1 MRSNRSY
8 TFTHALCRRPASSI
22 TKGLRAEDH
31 GDPDH
36 GLFIKHHQ
44 QYVQALEATGAHVT
58 VLDALEDYPDSV
70 FIEDAALCLAGT
82 AIALRPG
89 AKSRFGESAA
99 LMPELH
105 RHFKK
110 VISLPGDGYVDGG
123 DILVTEK
130 DVFIGLSQRTNQQG
144 YDHLSVI
151 VSNLGYT
158 SRKINTPPHILHFK
172 TDCGLLDSHTIF
184 STRALADTGC
194 FSDYDVIVAPEGES
208 AAANLIR
215 FNDSVM
221 ISDDYPKT
229 KHLLEQAG
237 YKVVCLPNS
246 EAAKVDGGLSCMSL
260 RFTPVSIMQ

>member
-1 MRSNRSY
+1 MRNSRSY
-8 TFTHALCRRPASSI
+8 TFTHALCRRPALSI
-22 TKGLRAEDH
+22 TDGLRAEDH

-36 GLFIKHHQ
+36 GIFKKHHQ
-44 QYVQALEATGAHVT
+44 QYVQALEATGAKVT
-58 VLDALEDYPDSV
+58 VLDALEAYPDSV

-82 AIALRPG
+82 AIVLRPG

-99 LMPELH
+99 LMPVLQQ
-105 RHFKK
+105 HFKK
-110 VISLPGDGYVDGG
+110 VVSLAGDGYVDGG
-123 DILVTEK
+123 DILVTEN
-130 DVFIGLSQRTNQQG
+130 DVFIGLSQRTNQHG
-144 YDHLSVI
+144 YESLSAI

-158 SRKINTPPHILHFK
+158 ARKINTPPNILHFK

-184 STRALADTGC
+184 STQALSSTGC

-215 FNDSVM
+215 FNDTVM
-221 ISDDYPKT
+221 ISDGYPKT
-229 KHLLEQAG
+229 KQVLEKAG

-260 RFTPVSIMQ
+260 RFTP